1 MRILLLLLLLLYH
14 KQIRNII
21 QDKANA
27 QIYMLLRVTE
37 EKKIKILL
45 IFFYYASY
53 CNKVYIYIANLWPI
67 LKIFHL
73 FLSKHYNVFVLNGC
87 TIKQKTYII

>member
-45 IFFYYASY
+45 IYSFITHHTVI
-53 CNKVYIYIANLWPI
+53 KYIYI
-67 LKIFHL
+67 
-73 FLSKHYNVFVLNGC
+73 
-87 TIKQKTYII
+87 

>member
-14 KQIRNII
+14 KQQIRNII

-45 IFFYYASY
+45 IFFYYASATVI
-53 CNKVYIYIANLWPI
+53 KYIYGHTQLWPI
-67 LKIFHL
+67 LKNFHL

-87 TIKQKTYII
+87 TIKQKT

>member
-27 QIYMLLRVTE
+27 HIYMLLRVTE

-53 CNKVYIYIANLWPI
+53 CNKVYIYIQFMANFKKFSLVPI
-67 LKIFHL
+67 
-73 FLSKHYNVFVLNGC
+73 
-87 TIKQKTYII
+87 KTL